1 MAEFRKLIITTAG
14 FDFLTQA
21 VKDNTAI
28 AFSGVVLAAQ
38 NYTDEEIA
46 ALTALTDPMQKITNL
61 GIVKPSPET
70 IQITATV
77 SNRATETGYS
87 YSSIGLF
94 AKNAND
100 EEVLFAVSGS
110 NSPGVIPPNT
120 SLFSARLE
128 LLLTV
133 SNAEQITFMVDDKII
148 SGTHGIYVGGGD
160 MPEGYDVQIDPEGE
174 ALLLDNAMSDTSE
187 NVPKTKVV
195 KAYVDGTTAAL
206 SAKMS
211 AELQEVDLTAADAA
225 RIGAAVQAA
234 FDAFAKEST
243 EYSGCYYREISDGIV
258 EWLNP
263 PMMAGKEYR
272 TVERHRSK
280 PVYVQEF
287 AVGAL
292 PNATYKTYNTY
303 VGNVDRILSA
313 NLAVQDASSGRTYAY
328 ASVDVKCYVGE
339 DGSDYM
345 YVSIDAPNDSSGNNG
360 FVTVKYTKTTD

>member
-28 AFSGVVLAAQ
+28 AFSGVVLAAR

-46 ALTALTDPMQKITNL
+46 TLATLADPMQTITNL

-70 IQITATV
+70 IQITAMV
-77 SNRATETGYS
+77 SNSAAETGYS

-94 AKNAND
+94 AKNANG

-133 SNAEQITFMVDDKII
+133 SNAEQITFTVDDKII

-160 MPEGYDVQIDPEGE
+160 MPDGYDIQIDPEGE

-195 KAYVDGTTAAL
+195 KAYVDGTATEL
-206 SAKMS
+206 RD
-211 AELQEVDLTAADAA
+211 ELQEVDLAAAAAA
-225 RIGAAVQAA
+225 RIAAAAQAA
-234 FDAFAKEST
+234 FGAFAQESA
-243 EYSGCYYREISDGIV
+243 EHPGCYYREISEGVV

-263 PMMAGKEYR
+263 PMMVGVEYR
-272 TVERHRSK
+272 TVERYQGE
-280 PVYVQEF
+280 PVYVKMVNLGIITVAE
-287 AVGAL
+287 GSRSIY
-292 PNATYKTYNTY
+292 PNIKSVSHLMGLEVHSLNPDTQ
-303 VGNVDRILSA
+303 RS
-313 NLAVQDASSGRTYAY
+313 YAY
-328 ASVDVKCYVGE
+328 GLVTNLRIYAGTDPSFNVYLNVQRFDT
-339 DGSDYM
+339 
-345 YVSIDAPNDSSGNNG
+345 DANEEIY
-360 FVTVKYTKTTD
+360 VTVKYTKTTD